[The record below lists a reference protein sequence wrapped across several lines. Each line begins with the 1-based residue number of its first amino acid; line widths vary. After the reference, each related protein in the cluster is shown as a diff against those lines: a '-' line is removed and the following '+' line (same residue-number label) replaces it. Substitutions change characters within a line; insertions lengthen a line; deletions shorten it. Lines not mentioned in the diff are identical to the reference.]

1 MIRRNRQLLSLAL
14 ALLDGA
20 LALGS
25 YCLCAWLWLD
35 LFKRD
40 VNMASV
46 RGGHPHMLLMA
57 ALFSL
62 FVVLVMAVMGL
73 YDASRTRRLRQEFPR
88 VWGSNLLGLLAGMAL
103 MYLVRAEDFSRG
115 VIFSYYLVSSAL
127 LCLRRYLLRLALSGA
142 RKRGYNQ
149 RHVVVLGSGALA
161 RQYAENIAADPSLGF
176 HLLGFLG
183 DGAAEE
189 GYLGPIGSL
198 DDLLNRQDVDEVV
211 AALEPGEVGAVREI
225 IAACERSGTKV
236 SVIPFYNDLIP
247 ASAAIERIGTSRV
260 INLRAN
266 PLDNAGYA
274 LIKRCFDLAASAL
287 LLIVLSP
294 LLAVCAIGVKLSS
307 PGPILFRQE
316 RVGRNKKLFQM
327 YKFRSM
333 RLSGEED
340 TAWTRQ
346 GDPRKTRFGALMRR
360 LSIDELPQLLNVLRG
375 EMSLVGPRP
384 EIPFYVEQFKD
395 SVPLYMV
402 KHQVRPG
409 MTGWAQVN
417 GWRGDTDIAT
427 RIRYDVWYI
436 ENWSIRLDIKI
447 LLMTAL
453 GGFVSREE

>member
-1 MIRRNRQLLSLAL
+1 MIRKNRQLLSLAL
-14 ALLDGA
+14 AAVDGCVV
-20 LALGS
+20 LGT

-35 LFKRD
+35 VFKRD

-46 RGGHPHMLLMA
+46 RGGHPHIVLIA
-57 ALFSL
+57 ALFSV
-62 FVVLVMAVMGL
+62 FVVLVLAVMGL
-73 YDASRTRRLRQEFPR
+73 YDPSRTRRLRQEIPR
-88 VWGSNLLGLLAGMAL
+88 VWGGNLLGLLAGMAL

-115 VIFSYYLVSSAL
+115 VLFSYYLVSSAL
-127 LCLRRYLLRLALSGA
+127 LCLRRYLVRLALSGA

-149 RHVVVLGSGALA
+149 RHVVVLGSGRLA
-161 RQYAENIAADPSLGF
+161 RQYAENIAADPTLGF

-183 DGAAEE
+183 RGSTEE
-189 GYLGPIGSL
+189 GYIGPLDSL
-198 DDLLNRQDVDEVV
+198 SDILSRQDVDEVV
-211 AALEPGEVGAVREI
+211 AALEPEELSAVRGVI
-225 IAACERSGTKV
+225 SACEQSGTKV

-247 ASAAIERIGTSRV
+247 ASAAIESIGTSRV

-274 LIKRCFDLAASAL
+274 LIKRAFDLMAASL
-287 LLIVLSP
+287 LLILLLP

-307 PGPILFRQE
+307 PGPVLFKQE

-333 RLSGEED
+333 RQSGEED
-340 TAWTRQ
+340 TAWTRRS
-346 GDPRKTRFGALMRR
+346 DSRKTRFGALMRR
-360 LSIDELPQLLNVLRG
+360 LSIDELPQLFNVLRG

-384 EIPFYVEQFKD
+384 EIPYYVDRFKE